1 MVEEFSKYQSIPQIK
16 QLTERWVWSFGSCD
30 CHMTLTSPR
39 LESVQY
45 DLAQQIRVDFEKS
58 FSIKGAPVSGC
69 HSNSGSVI
77 VMRSPLH
84 CLFVR
89 LVLNIS
95 CTMPVRSWIFLEDGK
110 SMMSL
115 LRHFIVDILYMY
127 MYVCLCRLGR
137 S

>member
-1 MVEEFSKYQSIPQIK
+1 
-16 QLTERWVWSFGSCD
+16 
-30 CHMTLTSPR
+30 MTVTYDVDIPR

-69 HSNSGSVI
+69 HSNSGSVA

-84 CLFVR
+84 CLLIR

-95 CTMPVRSWIFLEDGK
+95 CMMPVRSWIFLEDGK

-115 LRHFIVDILYMY
+115 LHHFILEV
-127 MYVCLCRLGR
+127 VRLQLSDYEIMFTKVLRGHGLIR
-137 S
+137 

>member
-1 MVEEFSKYQSIPQIK
+1 
-16 QLTERWVWSFGSCD
+16 
-30 CHMTLTSPR
+30 MTLTSPR

-69 HSNSGSVI
+69 HSNSGSVV

-95 CTMPVRSWIFLEDGK
+95 CMMPVRSWISLEDGK

-115 LRHFIVDILYMY
+115 LRHFILDILYMY
-127 MYVCLCRLGR
+127 MYIYVCLCRLGR